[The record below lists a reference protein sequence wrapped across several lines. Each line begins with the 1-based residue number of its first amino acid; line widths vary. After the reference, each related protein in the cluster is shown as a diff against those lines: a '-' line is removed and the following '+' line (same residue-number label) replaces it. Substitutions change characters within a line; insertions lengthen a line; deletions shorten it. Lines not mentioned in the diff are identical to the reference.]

1 MINGKPETRLELLDN
16 LNERMEIT
24 KAANSEL
31 MMVEL
36 WEMAWLLKPEL
47 ARLAVE
53 DDNGT
58 AQLKRVDFPTSAA
71 KRVNVRI
78 VGPEDYIEQL
88 DCNGAT
94 EPFREAGQE

>member
-16 LNERMEIT
+16 LNERFEIT
-24 KAANSEL
+24 KEAGSEL
-31 MMVEL
+31 MLVEL

-47 ARLAVE
+47 ARLAIE
-53 DDNGT
+53 DANGT
-58 AQLKRVDFPTSAA
+58 AQLQRVDLPTAAA

-78 VGPEDYIEQL
+78 VGPEDYIEGL

-94 EPFREAGQE
+94 EPYKKVGD